1 MKWLDLRAHLGRIAA
16 ILAGLVVINLL
27 FLNLVNRPRA
37 FQARTA
43 DETTAALAGE
53 VAREQERVAHW
64 QERADEL
71 QRSREALQKF
81 FDEDLSTKSQRLV
94 AVQREIHRIAQT
106 YQVQASQLK
115 FTHERVEGSDL
126 IQLGV
131 NIPLSGGYR
140 NLRQFINSVEYRY
153 AAIPLR
159 AVKILGWRVRTGLE
173 LAAFTD
179 FGSLWDEWSD
189 FDRFI
194 GGGGAG
200 ARVLL
205 PGVGRLR
212 LDVAWGQSGSGV
224 QFAVDFGEKAVKQR
238 LRVR

>member
-1 MKWLDLRAHLGRIAA
+1 MKWLDIRAHLGRIAA

-43 DETTAALAGE
+43 DETTAVLAGQ

-71 QRSREALQKF
+71 QRSREALQRF

-94 AVQREIHRIAQT
+94 AVQKEIHRIAQT

-115 FTHERVEGSDL
+115 FTHDQVEGTDL

-140 NLRQFINSVEYRY
+140 NLRQFINSVE
-153 AAIPLR
+153 
-159 AVKILGWRVRTGLE
+159 KSE
-173 LAAFTD
+173 LFLIVQSIQLQE
-179 FGSLWDEWSD
+179 GE
-189 FDRFI
+189 R
-194 GGGGAG
+194 GG
-200 ARVLL
+200 VLL
-205 PGVGRLR
+205 NLNVRLTTYFADDDGSVELRYR
-212 LDVAWGQSGSGV
+212 LEG
-224 QFAVDFGEKAVKQR
+224 
-238 LRVR
+238 